1 MPMSTFEN
9 IDGNKLLSIFQLL
22 ITQKIFIKVHLPQ
35 VDYESLTLVTDT
47 RNEDRQ
53 PTFMIDVPKGL
64 HKALAETKSNRL
76 SFEFTSS
83 DKVTHRFISD
93 IETISKSAISLLYP
107 AFIQRHQQRDNFR
120 VKAPYDSHAIVT
132 IDDNKIRME
141 IDNVSLG
148 GVFCYCQNKY
158 KSLITQGLELT
169 GMELYFTLK
178 NQCVNVSIQRTII
191 KRIES
196 RHRPKHFGV
205 AFEFIQI
212 KKDAKKIL
220 VQQIYE
226 LQRAFLQNRLKIM
239 Q

>member
-178 NQCVNVSIQRTII
+178 NQCVNVSIQRTLI

-205 AFEFIQI
+205 ALEIIRI
-212 KKDAKKIL
+212 KRDAKKML
-220 VQQIYE
+220 VQQVYE

-239 Q
+239 